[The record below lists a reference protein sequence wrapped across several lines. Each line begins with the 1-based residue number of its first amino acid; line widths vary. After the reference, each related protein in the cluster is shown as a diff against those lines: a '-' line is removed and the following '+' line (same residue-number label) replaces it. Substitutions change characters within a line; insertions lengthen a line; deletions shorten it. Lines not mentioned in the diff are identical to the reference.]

1 MPLTL
6 GVRQV
11 DEVGFQA
18 SSARLLP
25 ERAPGKRGQGTE
37 AAGGFEEGKRGEA
50 ARAPA
55 VSSDGVPPG
64 KEELLETRDDTHL
77 CSQEPALG
85 VCGNGR
91 ASGS

>member
-1 MPLTL
+1 MAL
-6 GVRQV
+6 
-11 DEVGFQA
+11 
-18 SSARLLP
+18 
-25 ERAPGKRGQGTE
+25 
-37 AAGGFEEGKRGEA
+37 KRGEA

-55 VSSDGVPPG
+55 VTSDGVPPG

-91 ASGS
+91 APGS